1 MSLSFGDAALV
12 GGINGLIIAIGYFS
26 GSRRALWLSP
36 RAGLAGESVDSIRNR
51 SLPIRGLFS
60 FVWHQMFRRPMHVVK
75 TYQAGDNQ
83 INALRSISMEIDQG
97 AYVSIVGPSGS
108 GKSTL
113 FQAIGGLELIEG
125 GELWVNEQPIHQLKE
140 AELARIRREQLSF
153 IFQQFHLLP
162 TATALENVMMP
173 LISFASTK
181 IIKAKAEEMLE
192 KVGLKDRM
200 HHLPSRL
207 SGGEQQR
214 VAIARAFVTNPQ
226 IILADEPTGN
236 LDSENVQNVMT
247 LLEDFHQQQGGT
259 VMLIT
264 HDLDLAKRADRQIHL
279 LDGAIVND
287 IFANTTL

>member
-1 MSLSFGDAALV
+1 M
-12 GGINGLIIAIGYFS
+12 
-26 GSRRALWLSP
+26 
-36 RAGLAGESVDSIRNR
+36 IRLQN
-51 SLPIRGLFS
+51 
-60 FVWHQMFRRPMHVVK
+60 VVK
-75 TYQAGDNQ
+75 TYQTGENQ
-83 INALRSISMEIDQG
+83 IQALRSISMEIDQG

-113 FQAIGGLELIEG
+113 FQVIGGLETIDS
-125 GELWVNEQPIHQLKE
+125 GEIWVNKAPIHQLKE
-140 AELARIRREQLSF
+140 AELARIRRDQLSF

-173 LISFASTK
+173 LISFTSTK
-181 IIKAKAEEMLE
+181 IIKAKAEEMLD

-236 LDSENVQNVMT
+236 LDRDNGQNVMT
-247 LLEDFHQQQGGT
+247 LLEQFHQQQGGT

-264 HDLDLAKRADRQIHL
+264 HDLDLAKRAERQIYL

-287 IFANTTL
+287 VTANKTL

>member
-1 MSLSFGDAALV
+1 M
-12 GGINGLIIAIGYFS
+12 
-26 GSRRALWLSP
+26 
-36 RAGLAGESVDSIRNR
+36 IRLQN
-51 SLPIRGLFS
+51 
-60 FVWHQMFRRPMHVVK
+60 VVK
-75 TYQAGDNQ
+75 TYQTGENQ
-83 INALRSISMEIDQG
+83 IQALRSISMEIDQG

-113 FQAIGGLELIEG
+113 FQVIGGLETIDS
-125 GELWVNEQPIHQLKE
+125 GEIWVNKAPIHQLRE
-140 AELARIRREQLSF
+140 AELARIRRDQLSF

-173 LISFASTK
+173 LISFTSTK
-181 IIKAKAEEMLE
+181 IIKAKAEEMLD

-236 LDSENVQNVMT
+236 LDRDNGQNVMT
-247 LLEDFHQQQGGT
+247 LLEQFHQQQGGT

-264 HDLDLAKRADRQIHL
+264 HDLNLAKRAERQIYL

-287 IFANTTL
+287 ETANKTL